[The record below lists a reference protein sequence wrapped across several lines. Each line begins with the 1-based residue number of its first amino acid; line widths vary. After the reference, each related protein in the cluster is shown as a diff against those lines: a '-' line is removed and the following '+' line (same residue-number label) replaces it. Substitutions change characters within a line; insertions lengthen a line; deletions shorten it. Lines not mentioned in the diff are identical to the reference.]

1 MGYHVRDGHLK
12 RLILKGLKYIPESIG
27 NLSHLENLNVDC
39 FHLKI
44 LPDSILN
51 LNSLRI
57 LSLMECANLQTI
69 PEEIGLLI
77 NLEELHLTGFDSQIP
92 ESIGNL
98 ENLKILN
105 IFSMS
110 KLKNLPESMG
120 NLKSL
125 EILQFIGDSNCSIN
139 LRNIPIK
146 ELPRSIRRLKS
157 LKVLNLMG
165 CKSLEWIPEELS
177 ELESLETLNLGEY
190 DKELILI
197 VKGGHPIHS
206 WSEIRSLNR
215 KAILLPKNFGNLK
228 NLKHLTLSFWKNLK
242 SLPESIGQLDSLEV
256 LNLCYCDSLNSLPKS
271 MRNLKKVKNINLR
284 GCKLINSLPETFE
297 LLDSLESINLTHCN
311 FKEIPSSLIRLN
323 KFLSLDLSGNPLD
336 IKTNQISMKI
346 MSKVIDTLPIIPNEI
361 YRNFLNNKISR
372 EEASNQL
379 KLLIESTD
387 SPFVKTRCI
396 EFLEEGSLDNENI
409 FEVLKDLVFSE
420 KNKYARTAAVNALV
434 NLFPKKSIKTLQGT
448 VINNKS
454 ALVIISLFHVLDQLD
469 SDIKDTLKTQILERY
484 ATIFD
489 VCIEEARVFLDLQEI
504 SIKGGR
510 AYDIYDMVDRD
521 LEIGLDGM
529 WYHGTIYDL
538 KHRLPGESH
547 VAYAVSKDGHVR
559 GINLDWW
566 GVDEIPESIGL
577 LSKLRYL
584 SGQGIRKIPKS
595 LNNLPRL
602 NDLNLNGK
610 ALTHVPDKV
619 LSIAK
624 KRYLWQYLNEGVD
637 PSEAHVL
644 GLLDIMN
651 LYDFY
656 KLEKEEKMYE
666 INGGGALYKINNNGH
681 ITCIYIWSETGPN
694 VGAFPDTLCSLK
706 YLKELCL
713 AYCDIEIIPESIGNL
728 KSLELL
734 DLSGNFIKN
743 IPDSIFKLKNLKYL
757 ILDENP
763 IPNEVLNRLSQSFTL
778 ENPYF

>member
-1 MGYHVRDGHLK
+1 MNQIRKEERQFLSDLELLLGKPIPNLDNTDSIDVWSEWPVQPNMESWENLPKSLQEMAKNRQTDRYDQPIKRERMGYHVRDGHLK

-271 MRNLKKVKNINLR
+271 MRNLKKL
-284 GCKLINSLPETFE
+284 
-297 LLDSLESINLTHCN
+297 
-311 FKEIPSSLIRLN
+311 
-323 KFLSLDLSGNPLD
+323 
-336 IKTNQISMKI
+336 
-346 MSKVIDTLPIIPNEI
+346 
-361 YRNFLNNKISR
+361 KIS
-372 EEASNQL
+372 
-379 KLLIESTD
+379 I
-387 SPFVKTRCI
+387 
-396 EFLEEGSLDNENI
+396 
-409 FEVLKDLVFSE
+409 
-420 KNKYARTAAVNALV
+420 
-434 NLFPKKSIKTLQGT
+434 
-448 VINNKS
+448 
-454 ALVIISLFHVLDQLD
+454 
-469 SDIKDTLKTQILERY
+469 
-484 ATIFD
+484 
-489 VCIEEARVFLDLQEI
+489 
-504 SIKGGR
+504 
-510 AYDIYDMVDRD
+510 
-521 LEIGLDGM
+521 
-529 WYHGTIYDL
+529 
-538 KHRLPGESH
+538 
-547 VAYAVSKDGHVR
+547 
-559 GINLDWW
+559 
-566 GVDEIPESIGL
+566 
-577 LSKLRYL
+577 
-584 SGQGIRKIPKS
+584 
-595 LNNLPRL
+595 
-602 NDLNLNGK
+602 
-610 ALTHVPDKV
+610 
-619 LSIAK
+619 
-624 KRYLWQYLNEGVD
+624 
-637 PSEAHVL
+637 
-644 GLLDIMN
+644 
-651 LYDFY
+651 
-656 KLEKEEKMYE
+656 
-666 INGGGALYKINNNGH
+666 
-681 ITCIYIWSETGPN
+681 
-694 VGAFPDTLCSLK
+694 
-706 YLKELCL
+706 
-713 AYCDIEIIPESIGNL
+713 
-728 KSLELL
+728 
-734 DLSGNFIKN
+734 
-743 IPDSIFKLKNLKYL
+743 
-757 ILDENP
+757 
-763 IPNEVLNRLSQSFTL
+763 
-778 ENPYF
+778 